1 MSIINEA
8 IAPCT
13 KCGQQHKITVYRSI
27 NTSENP
33 ELKAKVSDGS
43 LFLWECPHCG
53 QVNLAKYE
61 TLYHDPAG
69 KLMVWLIPSGEIS
82 ETQMQAITM
91 HTKAM
96 GGYTLRRVNDMGNLM
111 EKVLIADAGLND
123 IVLEMCKYVTKLEM
137 LQKSVCAEREAS
149 AVLDHDATLRKI
161 GSEELLHH
169 TEGAIRG
176 YHDSVGKRLGKGG
189 DIRGMVGLHMQHH
202 EIIGRTVA
210 QLSAQVGK
218 PFLAKA
224 RVDGIHHGDLLVH
237 NRIRIICHSVRDGI
251 LSLKKIDLVIIDA
264 NVFNVFCN
272 EHTVFPFQRK

>member
-8 IAPCT
+8 LAPCT

-137 LQKSVCAEREAS
+137 LQKSVGAEQKEEFLATTFHFYRSEGESDQRILTFMYALDGQMLGVNIGWNVYQDCAGILERNPEVRPEEGFAKI
-149 AVLDHDATLRKI
+149 DATWL
-161 GSEELLHH
+161 S
-169 TEGAIRG
+169 
-176 YHDSVGKRLGKGG
+176 SRL
-189 DIRGMVGLHMQHH
+189 
-202 EIIGRTVA
+202 A
-210 QLSAQVGK
+210 
-218 PFLAKA
+218 
-224 RVDGIHHGDLLVH
+224 
-237 NRIRIICHSVRDGI
+237 
-251 LSLKKIDLVIIDA
+251 
-264 NVFNVFCN
+264 
-272 EHTVFPFQRK
+272 